1 MSAPANTNQTNNKR
15 ARSPA
20 TTEDDGSNPTKIPR
34 HGSSFSDTSG
44 PQPIQQ
50 PSMGE
55 LPEQEDE
62 WVQALFFNADDDP
75 VTSSSASSA
84 SSASSSSSNHGMIN
98 GLESVGQMASILDNP
113 LSMSNS
119 QGQYPNQQEYQLQ
132 AQQFDTQARY
142 QTEHIE
148 HQHLYQQQQQQQ
160 QQQYYNQMSAQMHQ
174 TMTGAVN
181 YNAGYNNYNS
191 GGFNGATLGSGIMGH
206 NNMNDSMDMSMGM
219 SMDMSLYPMKSRKK
233 KKPLK
238 RRARLTLPLFPM
250 DYGDDGPQEYM
261 EIESVEFC
269 YQLLRVHGMRK
280 PILIHGTIQNKK
292 GLILLFFFFFL
303 ILLGGDICLC
313 SHGLFLFL
321 FLLFSFYLCLF
332 HVPQVHK
339 NWTW

>member
-20 TTEDDGSNPTKIPR
+20 TTEGDGSNPTKIPR
-34 HGSSFSDTSG
+34 RSSFSDTSG

-62 WVQALFFNADDDP
+62 WVQALFFNADDP
-75 VTSSSASSA
+75 VTTSSSSS
-84 SSASSSSSNHGMIN
+84 SSSSSSNHGMIN
-98 GLESVGQMASILDNP
+98 GLESVSQMASRLDIP
-113 LSMSNS
+113 LS
-119 QGQYPNQQEYQLQ
+119 QQEYQLQ

-142 QTEHIE
+142 QTEHME
-148 HQHLYQQQQQQQ
+148 HQHMYQQQQQQQ
-160 QQQYYNQMSAQMHQ
+160 QQDYYNQLSAQMHQ

-191 GGFNGATLGSGIMGH
+191 GGFNGAEHLGSGMMGH
-206 NNMNDSMDMSMGM
+206 NNMNGSMDMSMGM

-233 KKPLK
+233 KKPVK
-238 RRARLTLPLFPM
+238 KRARLTLPLFPM

-280 PILIHGTIQNKK
+280 PILIHGTIQNKN
-292 GLILLFFFFFL
+292 GLILLFPFFSHSFFGGGTFCRVL
-303 ILLGGDICLC
+303 TWFVLL
-313 SHGLFLFL
+313 
-321 FLLFSFYLCLF
+321 
-332 HVPQVHK
+332 
-339 NWTW
+339 